1 MECRICLG
9 DDSPST
15 MLVPCR
21 CRGTSAYIH
30 DHCLRTYMSYY
41 PDRLC
46 RVCREPMRHPWI
58 DIERTFIC
66 ASSLLLWVGILVGYS
81 TSPLPLRVLAVM
93 VLAGLIVYHAKH
105 QSLTYESTFVFIVG
119 SGFLVVSDPM
129 LLPQTVF
136 LMAALMMLATVCLFV
151 PAQTLILVLVCL
163 LLMIYSIL
171 LLLAVA
177 LRTDAAFTSLT
188 LLAIAAAW
196 LAVARP
202 ARLNE
207 V

>member
-9 DDSPST
+9 DDRPNT
-15 MLVPCR
+15 MLAPCK

-30 DHCLRTYMSYY
+30 EHCLRTYMSYY
-41 PDRLC
+41 PDRVC

-58 DIERTFIC
+58 DLERTFIC
-66 ASSLLLWVGILVGYS
+66 TSSLLLWVGILVGHS
-81 TSPLPLRVLAVM
+81 ESHLALRATAMLVLT
-93 VLAGLIVYHAKH
+93 GLILYHAKH
-105 QSLTYESTFVFIVG
+105 QTLTYEATFICVLG
-119 SGFLVVSDPM
+119 SGFLFVADP
-129 LLPQTVF
+129 LFLPQAVF
-136 LMAALMMLATVCLFV
+136 LIVALMTLATICLFI

-163 LLMIYSIL
+163 LVMVYSLL

-188 LLAIAAAW
+188 LLAIATAW
-196 LAVARP
+196 FTVARP
-202 ARLNE
+202 GRLNE

>member
-9 DDSPST
+9 DDRPST
-15 MLVPCR
+15 MLVPCK

-30 DHCLRTYMSYY
+30 EHCLRTYISYY

-58 DIERTFIC
+58 DLERTFIC
-66 ASSLLLWVGILVGYS
+66 ASSLLLWVGILAGQS
-81 TSPLPLRVLAVM
+81 TISLPLRTLAVL
-93 VLAGLIVYHAKH
+93 VLTGLILYHAKH
-105 QSLTYESTFVFIVG
+105 QTLTYEATMICVVG
-119 SGFLVVSDPM
+119 SSFLMVSDPM
-129 LLPQTVF
+129 FLPQTVF
-136 LMAALMMLATVCLFV
+136 LIAAVMMLATICLFI

-163 LLMIYSIL
+163 LLMVYSLL

-196 LAVARP
+196 LAVVRP